1 MANASRSSVAFF
13 PSLSSFVSR
22 ARRLAVSARRSTRKG
37 RRRREAKDCGL
48 KVERFESRVALD
60 GGGLVAPVTLPLPPG
75 IVQVADLV
83 AATIVPSH
91 PVTAPAVIP
100 VSQPDGT
107 SVLPKGFYPGH
118 IAGQDGVIGNLL
130 TNGTAGST
138 YHGPCGPLSLV
149 YTLDIYQDRADLAG
163 LYDKLVPEAQAGRLL
178 PGTSPEVMR
187 DVLEANLGMT
197 VTLKGDASDQ
207 YIVDQLRQ
215 DRPVIALYGYWN
227 PGQWKPTLHY
237 VTVVGF
243 VTRDGQLFFIVHNN
257 GQFQE
262 FPAKGWASN
271 RNVPYAAGHVIH
283 VNDPVRPMRPLPK
296 NGEPLIVAPPG
307 NVPIPPAAPV
317 RRPVVQSTSFPVSYR

>member
-1 MANASRSSVAFF
+1 MITASRSSVAFF

-22 ARRLAVSARRSTRKG
+22 ARRLAASARRSPRED
-37 RRRREAKDCGL
+37 RRRRETQECGL
-48 KVERFESRVALD
+48 QVERFESRVALD
-60 GGGLVAPVTLPLPPG
+60 GGGLVAPVTMPLPPG

-83 AATIVPSH
+83 AATFVPSH

-130 TNGTAGST
+130 TNGTAGPT
-138 YHGPCGPLSLV
+138 YHGPCGPVSLV

-178 PGTSPEVMR
+178 PGASPEVMR
-187 DVLEANLGMT
+187 DVLESNLGMT

-227 PGQWKPTLHY
+227 SGQWKPTLHY

-243 VTRDGQLFFIVHNN
+243 VTRDGQLFFIVHDN
-257 GQFQE
+257 GSFKE
-262 FPAKGWASN
+262 FPAKRWASN
-271 RNVPYAAGHVIH
+271 RNAPYAAGRVIH
-283 VNDPVRPMRPLPK
+283 VNDTAGPMRPLPG
-296 NGEPLIVAPPG
+296 NGEPLIVAPPS
-307 NVPIPPAAPV
+307 NVPVPPAAPG
-317 RRPVVQSTSFPVSYR
+317 RPVVHSTSFPVSYR